1 MSPTPEEVRAEA
13 VAALAEPG
21 SERLRLTS
29 RVAEVD
35 ETLRPLVRRAVAAG
49 VPQTRVRELTGL
61 ARGTI
66 RAWVEGA

>member
-1 MSPTPEEVRAEA
+1 MSPTPEEMRAEA
-13 VAALAEPG
+13 VAALAGPG
-21 SERLRLTS
+21 SERLELTAK
-29 RVAEVD
+29 VASLD

-66 RAWVEGA
+66 RAWVEGS